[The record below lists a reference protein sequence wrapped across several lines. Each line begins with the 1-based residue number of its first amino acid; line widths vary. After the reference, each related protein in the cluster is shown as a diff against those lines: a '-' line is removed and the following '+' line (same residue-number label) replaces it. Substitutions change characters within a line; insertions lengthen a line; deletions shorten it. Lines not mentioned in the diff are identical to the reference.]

1 MAEYVFKDLIINPE
15 DPDLE
20 RLTGKEVYFSYMP
33 LYCIKLA
40 NENYKVGILK
50 EVHKEDPAPF
60 FVETPSGNI
69 LNYVCIIPKKEP
81 KPEYIPFETMEEFV
95 DRYNEVMKWA
105 DYDSF
110 EDNLLQCGMWLKDVD
125 DNDKPVYIL
134 VHEIRDEGVKLD
146 EHGRLNWEELLSKGF
161 LFPNNTPCG
170 KLKESK

>member
-1 MAEYVFKDLIINPE
+1 MNPE

-20 RLTGKEVYFSYMP
+20 GLIGNEVYFSDKP

-110 EDNLLQCGMWLKDVD
+110 EDNLMQCGMWLKDVD

-134 VHEIRDEGVKLD
+134 VYEIKDEGVKLD

-170 KLKESK
+170 KLAESE